1 MEAVRE
7 KLMERLSVTSRRLQ
21 MVVLALVAL
30 TPVAVGLN
38 VVLGTWA
45 DFLHMP
51 ADIAI
56 DGTRIVGAGFIA
68 AIAVGSIKPAAY
80 MVAFWFLYRLL
91 ALYRDG
97 IVFAA
102 ANVTAIRRI
111 GWALVAIDVAAMVQK
126 ALTGPVLTAFRIT
139 EGHISLTL
147 EVAFLTVGLFIVLVA
162 RVMDLGREL
171 KEQDSLVI

>member
-51 ADIAI
+51 ADI
-56 DGTRIVGAGFIA
+56 
-68 AIAVGSIKPAAY
+68 
-80 MVAFWFLYRLL
+80 
-91 ALYRDG
+91 
-97 IVFAA
+97 
-102 ANVTAIRRI
+102 
-111 GWALVAIDVAAMVQK
+111 AIDVAAMVQK